1 MAVDKLNLF
10 LKGHILTEVIL
21 KKPNK
26 DSVANAAKNALNW
39 TKETAGKAK
48 DKSREGLDRAY
59 EAKRPFAVAALE
71 ELRADNPKA
80 SPRKIQEI
88 LDEQLKA
95 TEAEFDSSSLEF
107 SSAVSLYVFT
117 SLELHDIDEEDED
130 KHQKLIDLVVILDSS
145 AVKFARKAV
154 GVAATVVAF
163 LPQGKA
169 IKGVAVARKAV
180 AGAAIAKGVLNKT
193 KGNSRVAKTIIERT
207 AKVLG
212 PAPAAWPAETPKPKA
227 TKKATKPTK
236 E

>member
-1 MAVDKLNLF
+1 MK
-10 LKGHILTEVIL
+10 T
-21 KKPNK
+21 PNINSLLQKAK
-26 DSVANAAKNALNW
+26 DAADWSKD
-39 TKETAGKAK
+39 TASKVK
-48 DKSREGLDRAY
+48 DKSRESLDRAY
-59 EAKRPFAVAALE
+59 ESRRPFAIAALE

-88 LDEQLKA
+88 LDEQLMA
-95 TEAEFDSSSLEF
+95 IEAEFDSSSEDF

-117 SLELHDIDEEDED
+117 SLEVHDIDEEDED

-163 LPQGKA
+163 LPQGRA

-193 KGNSRVAKTIIERT
+193 KSNSRVAKTVIERT

>member
-1 MAVDKLNLF
+1 M
-10 LKGHILTEVIL
+10 

-26 DSVANAAKNALNW
+26 DSVANAAKSAFTW

-48 DKSREGLDRAY
+48 DKSREALDKAY
-59 EAKRPFAVAALE
+59 EAKKPFAVAALE
-71 ELRADNPKA
+71 QLRADNPKA

-88 LDEQLKA
+88 LDEQLMA
-95 TEAEFDSSSLEF
+95 TEAEFDSSSEDF

-117 SLELHDIDEEDED
+117 SLEVHDIDEEDEG

-145 AVKFARKAV
+145 AVKIARKAV

-180 AGAAIAKGVLNKT
+180 AGAAVAKGVLNKT

>member
-1 MAVDKLNLF
+1 M
-10 LKGHILTEVIL
+10 

-26 DSVANAAKNALNW
+26 DSVANAAKSAFTW

-48 DKSREGLDRAY
+48 DKSREALDKAY
-59 EAKRPFAVAALE
+59 EAKKPFAVAALE
-71 ELRADNPKA
+71 QLRADNPKA

-88 LDEQLKA
+88 LDEQLMA
-95 TEAEFDSSSLEF
+95 TEAEFDSSSEDF

-117 SLELHDIDEEDED
+117 SLEVHDIDEEDEG

-145 AVKFARKAV
+145 AVKIARKAV

-180 AGAAIAKGVLNKT
+180 AGAAVAKGVLNKT

-227 TKKATKPTK
+227 AKKATKPTK

>member
-1 MAVDKLNLF
+1 M
-10 LKGHILTEVIL
+10 

-26 DSVANAAKNALNW
+26 DSVANAAKSAFTW

-48 DKSREGLDRAY
+48 DKSREALDKAY
-59 EAKRPFAVAALE
+59 EAKKPFAVAALE
-71 ELRADNPKA
+71 QLRADNPKA

-88 LDEQLKA
+88 LDEQLMA
-95 TEAEFDSSSLEF
+95 TEAEFDSSSEDF

-117 SLELHDIDEEDED
+117 SLEVHDIDEQDEG

-145 AVKFARKAV
+145 AVKIARKAV

-180 AGAAIAKGVLNKT
+180 AGAAVAKGVLNNT

>member
-1 MAVDKLNLF
+1 M
-10 LKGHILTEVIL
+10 

-26 DSVANAAKNALNW
+26 DSVANVAKNALSW
-39 TKETAGKAK
+39 TKDTAAKAK

-59 EAKRPFAVAALE
+59 EARKPFAVAALE
-71 ELRADNPKA
+71 QLRADNPKA

-88 LDEQLKA
+88 LDEQLMA
-95 TEAEFDSSSLEF
+95 TEAEFDSSSEDF
-107 SSAVSLYVFT
+107 SSAVSLYVIT
-117 SLELHDIDEEDED
+117 SLEVHDIDEEDEG
-130 KHQKLIDLVVILDSS
+130 KHQKLIDLAVILDSS
-145 AVKFARKAV
+145 AVKIARKAV

-212 PAPAAWPAETPKPKA
+212 PAPATWPTETPKPKS
-227 TKKATKPTK
+227 TKNSTKPTK

>member
-1 MAVDKLNLF
+1 M
-10 LKGHILTEVIL
+10 

-26 DSVANAAKNALNW
+26 DSVANVAKNALSW
-39 TKETAGKAK
+39 TKDTAAKAK

-59 EAKRPFAVAALE
+59 ESRRPFAVAALE
-71 ELRADNPKA
+71 QLRADNPKA

-88 LDEQLKA
+88 LDEQLMA
-95 TEAEFDSSSLEF
+95 TEAEFDSSSEDF

-117 SLELHDIDEEDED
+117 SLEVHDIDEEDEG
-130 KHQKLIDLVVILDSS
+130 KHQKLVDLVVILDSS
-145 AVKFARKAV
+145 AVKIARKAV

-180 AGAAIAKGVLNKT
+180 AGAAIAKGVLNQT

-212 PAPAAWPAETPKPKA
+212 PAPAAWPAETPKPKE

>member
-1 MAVDKLNLF
+1 M
-10 LKGHILTEVIL
+10 L

-26 DSVANAAKNALNW
+26 DSVANAAKEALIW

-48 DKSREGLDRAY
+48 DKGREGLDKAY
-59 EAKRPFAVAALE
+59 ETRRPFAIAALE
-71 ELRADNPKA
+71 QLRAENPKA

-95 TEAEFDSSSLEF
+95 TEAEFDSSSSDF
-107 SSAVSLYVFT
+107 SAAATLYVMT
-117 SLELHDIDEEDED
+117 SLELHNTDKEDEA
-130 KHQKLIDLVVILDSS
+130 KRQKLVDLVVILDSS
-145 AVKFARKAV
+145 AVKFARKAI

-163 LPQGKA
+163 LPQGRA

-180 AGAAIAKGVLNKT
+180 AGAAVAKGVLNQT
-193 KGNSRVAKTIIERT
+193 KSSSRVAKTIIERT

-212 PAPAAWPAETPKPKA
+212 PAPAAWPAKTPKPKVA
-227 TKKATKPTK
+227 KKATKPTK

>member
-1 MAVDKLNLF
+1 M
-10 LKGHILTEVIL
+10 

-26 DSVANAAKNALNW
+26 DSVANVAKNALSW
-39 TKETAGKAK
+39 TKDTAGKAK
-48 DKSREGLDRAY
+48 DKSREALDKAY
-59 EAKRPFAVAALE
+59 EAKRPFAIAALE
-71 ELRADNPKA
+71 QLRADNPKA

-88 LDEQLKA
+88 LDEQLRA
-95 TEAEFDSSSLEF
+95 TEAEFDSSSEDF

-117 SLELHDIDEEDED
+117 SLEVHDIDEEDEG

-145 AVKFARKAV
+145 AVKIARKAV

>member
-1 MAVDKLNLF
+1 M
-10 LKGHILTEVIL
+10 

-26 DSVANAAKNALNW
+26 DSVANAAKSAFTW

-48 DKSREGLDRAY
+48 DKSREALDKAY
-59 EAKRPFAVAALE
+59 EAKKPFAVAALE
-71 ELRADNPKA
+71 QLRADNPKA

-88 LDEQLKA
+88 LDEQLMA
-95 TEAEFDSSSLEF
+95 TEAEFDSSSEDF

-117 SLELHDIDEEDED
+117 SLEVHDIDEEDEG

-145 AVKFARKAV
+145 AVKIARKAV

-180 AGAAIAKGVLNKT
+180 AGAAVAKGVLNNT